1 MLGRT
6 ANSLFWMFRYLER
19 VDNTARMIDAGL
31 RMALTRD
38 LVTSEEEWRSVIAAA
53 GQRADYERAHGSYT
67 GVQAWNFMLRDRN
80 NPGSVLATLRL
91 VRDNARSARNVVTS
105 EVWEAVNESWMHI
118 RDELAKPVGE
128 QRVGDVLGIIRKAGM
143 LVHGAIIGT
152 MPRDEGFHFAR
163 AGTFIERADNVA
175 RLLDIKYYLLL
186 PSLSYVGSSLDT
198 GQWDSVLR
206 AVSGDRAYRWLNTA
220 QIDARGIIQFLVF
233 DTRFPRSLAYCHSA
247 LRDHLEAIARIHG
260 REASCHA
267 LMREAA
273 KTLEETGLDGVF
285 ERGLHRFLLDFLS
298 NNGRVGLAI
307 ADDYRF
313 LV

>member
-53 GQRADYERAHGSYT
+53 GQRTEYERRHASYT
-67 GVQAWNFMLRDRN
+67 GVQAWNYMLRERD
-80 NPGSVLATLRL
+80 NPASVLAMFGRL
-91 VRDNARSARNVVTS
+91 RDNARQARNVVTS
-105 EVWEAVNESWMHI
+105 ELWQAVNDSWMQI
-118 RDELAKPVGE
+118 RDLLAKPVGE
-128 QRVGDVLGIIRKAGM
+128 QRLGDVLDAIRQAGM
-143 LVHGAIIGT
+143 LTHGAIIGT
-152 MPRDEGFHFAR
+152 MPRDEAFHFAR

-220 QIDARGIIQFLVF
+220 QIDARGIVQFLVF
-233 DTRFPRSLAYCHSA
+233 ETRFPRSLAYCHTA
-247 LRDHLEAIARIHG
+247 LRDHLDAIARIHG
-260 REASCHA
+260 REGSSHA
-267 LMREAA
+267 LMREAVQ
-273 KTLEETGLDGVF
+273 TLDDTGLDGVF
-285 ERGLHRFLLDFLS
+285 ERGLHEFLIAFLGFNAS
-298 NNGRVGLAI
+298 IGHAI
-307 ADDYRF
+307 AQDYRF
-313 LV
+313 LA

>member
-6 ANSLFWMFRYLER
+6 ANALFWMARYLER

-53 GQRADYERAHGSYT
+53 GQRQDYERAHASYT
-67 GVQAWNFMLRDRN
+67 GVQAWNFMLREKD
-80 NPGSVLATLRL
+80 NPGCVLAMFGQ
-91 VRDNARSARNVVTS
+91 VRDNARQARNVVTS
-105 EVWEAVNESWMHI
+105 EVWEAINDSWMQI
-118 RDELAKPVGE
+118 RKLLAKPVGE
-128 QRVGDVLGIIRKAGM
+128 QRVGEILGVIRQSGM
-143 LVHGAIIGT
+143 LVHGAMLGT

-163 AGTFIERADNVA
+163 AGSFIERADNVA

-220 QIDARGIIQFLVF
+220 QIDARGIVEFLVF
-233 DTRFPRSLAYCHSA
+233 DTRFPRSLAYCHTA
-247 LRDHLEAIARIHG
+247 LREHLDSIARIHG
-260 REASCHA
+260 HEGKSHA
-267 LMREAA
+267 LMREAVQ
-273 KTLEETGLDGVF
+273 TLDETGLDGVF
-285 ERGLHRFLLDFLS
+285 ERGLHEFLIAFLAFNAS
-298 NNGRVGLAI
+298 IGQAVAQ
-307 ADDYRF
+307 DYRF
-313 LV
+313 HA

>member
-6 ANSLFWMFRYLER
+6 ANALFWMFRYLER

-31 RMALTRD
+31 RMAQTRD

-53 GQRADYERAHGSYT
+53 GQRQDYEQTHASYT
-67 GVQAWNFMLRDRN
+67 GVQAWNFMLRDKA
-80 NPGSVLATLRL
+80 NPGSALAMFRL
-91 VRDNARSARNVVTS
+91 VRDNARAARNVLTS
-105 EVWEAVNESWMHI
+105 EVWEAVNESWMEI
-118 RDELAKPVGE
+118 RDELARPVGE
-128 QRVGDVLGIIRKAGM
+128 QRVGDILTFVRRAGM
-143 LVHGAIIGT
+143 LAHGAIIGT

-186 PSLSYVGSSLDT
+186 PSLNYVGSSLDT

-220 QIDARGIIQFLVF
+220 QIDARGIVQFLVF

-247 LRDHLEAIARIHG
+247 LREHLDAIARIHG
-260 REASCHA
+260 SEASCHA
-267 LMREAA
+267 LMRDAA
-273 KTLEETGLDGVF
+273 NTLEETGLDGVF
-285 ERGLHRFLLDFLS
+285 ERGLHGFLLDFLAT
-298 NNGRVGLAI
+298 NGRVGLAI
-307 ADDYRF
+307 ANDYRF
-313 LV
+313 LA

>member
-19 VDNTARMIDAGL
+19 VGNTARMVDAGL

-53 GQRADYERAHGSYT
+53 GQRLDYERRHGTYT
-67 GVQAWNFMLRDRN
+67 GVQAWNFMLRDKD
-80 NPGSVLATLRL
+80 NPGSVLANFGR
-91 VRDNARSARNVVTS
+91 VRDNARQARNVLTS
-105 EVWEAVNESWMHI
+105 EVWEAVNDSWMQI
-118 RDELAKPVGE
+118 RELLAKPVGE
-128 QRVGDVLGIIRKAGM
+128 QRVGELLGAIRQSGM
-143 LVHGAIIGT
+143 LVHGAVIGT

-220 QIDARGIIQFLVF
+220 QIDARGIVQFLVF
-233 DTRFPRSLAYCHSA
+233 DQRFPRSLAYCHTA
-247 LRDHLEAIARIHG
+247 LRGHLDAIARIHG
-260 REASCHA
+260 REATSHE
-267 LMREAA
+267 LMREAVQ
-273 KTLEETGLDGVF
+273 TLDETGLEGVF
-285 ERGLHRFLLDFLS
+285 ERGLHEFLIAFLAFNTS
-298 NNGRVGLAI
+298 IGVAV
-307 ADDYRF
+307 AEDYRF
-313 LV
+313 LA

>member
-6 ANSLFWMFRYLER
+6 ANALFWMSRYLER

-53 GQRADYERAHGSYT
+53 GQRSDYEATHASYT
-67 GVQAWNFMLRDRN
+67 GVQAWNFMLRDKA
-80 NPGSVLATLRL
+80 NPGSVLAMFRL
-91 VRDNARSARNVVTS
+91 VRDNARQARNVMTS
-105 EVWEAVNESWMHI
+105 EVWQAVNDSWMQI
-118 RDELAKPVGE
+118 RDLLAKPIGE
-128 QRVGDVLGIIRKAGM
+128 KHLGEILGVIRQSGM

-206 AVSGDRAYRWLNTA
+206 AVSGDRAFRWLNSA
-220 QIDARGIIQFLVF
+220 QIDARGIVQFLIF
-233 DTRFPRSLAYCHSA
+233 DQRFPRSLAYCHTA
-247 LRDHLEAIARIHG
+247 LREHLDAIALIHA
-260 REASCHA
+260 REGDCHA
-267 LMREAA
+267 LMRAA
-273 KTLEETGLDGVF
+273 VQNLDEIGVDGVF
-285 ERGLHRFLLDFLS
+285 ERGLHGFLLDFLAT
-298 NNGRVGLAI
+298 NGRVGLAI

>member
-6 ANSLFWMFRYLER
+6 ANALFWMFRYLER

-53 GQRADYERAHGSYT
+53 GQRRDYERSHGSYT
-67 GVQAWNFMLRDRN
+67 GVQAWNFMLRDKA
-80 NPGSVLATLRL
+80 NPGSVLATFRL
-91 VRDNARSARNVVTS
+91 VRDNARQARNVVTS
-105 EVWEAVNESWMHI
+105 EIWEAVNDSWMLI

-128 QRVGDVLGIIRKAGM
+128 QRVGDVLGVIRQAGM
-143 LVHGAIIGT
+143 LTHGAIIGT

-186 PSLSYVGSSLDT
+186 PSLNYVGSSLDT

-206 AVSGDRAYRWLNTA
+206 AVSGDRAYRWLNNT
-220 QIDARGIIQFLVF
+220 QIDARGIVEFLVF
-233 DTRFPRSLAYCHSA
+233 DTRFPRSLAYCHTA
-247 LRDHLEAIARIHG
+247 LREHLDSIARIHG
-260 REASCHA
+260 VEASSHA
-267 LMREAA
+267 LMREAVQ
-273 KTLEETGLDGVF
+273 TLEETGLDGVF
-285 ERGLHRFLLDFLS
+285 ERGLHGFLLDFLS
-298 NNGRVGLAI
+298 TNGRVGLAI

-313 LV
+313 LA

>member
-6 ANSLFWMFRYLER
+6 ANALFWMFRYLER

-38 LVTSEEEWRSVIAAA
+38 LVSSEEEWRSVIAAA
-53 GQRADYERAHGSYT
+53 GQRGDYERSHSSYT
-67 GVQAWNFMLRDRN
+67 GVQAWNFMLRDKG
-80 NPGSVLATLRL
+80 NPGSVLATIRL
-91 VRDNARSARNVVTS
+91 VRDNARAARNVLTS
-105 EVWEAVNESWMHI
+105 EVWEAVNESWMQV

-128 QRVGDVLGIIRKAGM
+128 QRVGDVLALIRRSGM

-152 MPRDEGFHFAR
+152 MPREEGYHFAR

-220 QIDARGIIQFLVF
+220 QIDARGIVQFLVF
-233 DTRFPRSLAYCHSA
+233 DTRFPRSLAYCHTA
-247 LRDHLEAIARIHG
+247 LREHLSAIARIHG
-260 REASCHA
+260 REGGSHA
-267 LMREAA
+267 LMRKAA
-273 KTLEETGLDGVF
+273 QQLEEIGLDGVF
-285 ERGLHRFLLDFLS
+285 ERGLHGFLLDFLAA
-298 NNGRVGLAI
+298 NGALGLAI
-307 ADDYRF
+307 AEDYRF
-313 LV
+313 LA

>member
-6 ANSLFWMFRYLER
+6 ANALFWMFRYLER

-53 GQRADYERAHGSYT
+53 GQRQDYERAHTSYT
-67 GVQAWNFMLRDRN
+67 GIQAWNFMLRDKS
-80 NPGSVLATLRL
+80 NPGSVLAMLRL

-105 EVWEAVNESWMHI
+105 EVWEAVNESWMLT

-128 QRVGDVLGIIRKAGM
+128 QRVSDVLRVVRKTGM

-220 QIDARGIIQFLVF
+220 QIDARGIVQFLVF

-247 LRDHLEAIARIHG
+247 LRSHLDAIAGIHG

-273 KTLEETGLDGVF
+273 RTLEDIGLDGVF
-285 ERGLHRFLLDFLS
+285 ERGLHSFLLDYIAI
-298 NNGRVGLAI
+298 NARAGLAI

-313 LV
+313 LA